1 MKAAASHNAAL
12 SHAAIYLSAAA
23 AAAAHFQ
30 HAERDC
36 ALERL
41 SSFLMMDKLRLQT
54 SVILRA

>member
-23 AAAAHFQ
+23 AAHFQ

-41 SSFLMMDKLRLQT
+41 SSVLMMDKLRLQT
-54 SVILRA
+54 SLILRA

>member
-23 AAAAHFQ
+23 AAAYFQ